1 MNILEKIKKNAAEFP
16 DRLMM
21 NTCSKNG
28 GGYAGLAYPGHLI

>member
-1 MNILEKIKKNAAEFP
+1 MTILEKIKKNAAEFP

-21 NTCSKNG
+21 NTCSKM

>member
-21 NTCSKNG
+21 NMCSENG
-28 GGYAGLAYPGHLI
+28 GVRWIGVP